1 MSRQW
6 DVLWLECYVLWP
18 THAALLQ
25 QLRGRGHFGFVQ
37 NVLGN
42 LHCQKVVDGK
52 NLTILLL

>member
-25 QLRGRGHFGFVQ
+25 RRHFGFVQ